1 MSTEPASVLDASA
14 LLAYLHGEAGAD
26 QVEQALLPGAA
37 MSAVNWAEVLSKL
50 AELGEKPA
58 EVSRRLQRE
67 GLVGGSI
74 EILNLTAADAVEIA
88 RLHVITRR
96 RGLSLGDRACLA
108 LGLRL
113 KLPVVTADRT
123 WAGLQL
129 GVTVRAI
136 R

>member
-1 MSTEPASVLDASA
+1 
-14 LLAYLHGEAGAD
+14 
-26 QVEQALLPGAA
+26 

-50 AELGEKPA
+50 GELGEDP
-58 EVSRRLQRE
+58 VSVDQGLRRQ
-67 GLVGGSI
+67 GLAGGSI
-74 EILNLTAADAVEIA
+74 ELLDLTAADAVEIA
-88 RLHVITRR
+88 RLHTTTRS

-113 KLPVVTADRT
+113 KLPVITADRS
-123 WAGLQL
+123 WVGLRP

>member
-1 MSTEPASVLDASA
+1 M
-14 LLAYLHGEAGAD
+14 LAYLHGEVGAD
-26 QVEQALLPGAA
+26 QVEEALLSGTV

-50 AELGEKPA
+50 GELGADPA
-58 EVSRRLQRE
+58 SVAKRLERE

-74 EILNLTAADAVEIA
+74 EIINLTAADAVEIA
-88 RLHVITRR
+88 GLQAITRR

-113 KLPVVTADRT
+113 KLPVITADRT
-123 WAGLQL
+123 WLGLRL
-129 GVTVRAI
+129 AVPVKTI

>member
-1 MSTEPASVLDASA
+1 M
-14 LLAYLHGEAGAD
+14 LAYLHGEVEAD
-26 QVEQALLPGAA
+26 QVEEALLSGTV

-50 AELGEKPA
+50 GELGADPA
-58 EVSRRLQRE
+58 SVAKRLERE

-74 EILNLTAADAVEIA
+74 EIINLTAADAVEIA
-88 RLHVITRR
+88 GLQAITRR

-113 KLPVVTADRT
+113 KLPVITADRT
-123 WAGLQL
+123 WLGLRL
-129 GVTVRAI
+129 AVPVKTI

>member
-1 MSTEPASVLDASA
+1 
-14 LLAYLHGEAGAD
+14 
-26 QVEQALLPGAA
+26 VEQALLSGAV

-50 AELGEKPA
+50 GEVGEDPA
-58 EVSRRLQRE
+58 SVSKRLERE

-74 EILNLTAADAVEIA
+74 EIINLTAADAVEIA
-88 RLHVITRR
+88 GLQAITRR

-113 KLPVVTADRT
+113 KLPVITADRT
-123 WAGLQL
+123 WLGLRL
-129 GVTVRAI
+129 AVPVKTI

>member
-1 MSTEPASVLDASA
+1 M
-14 LLAYLHGEAGAD
+14 LAYLHGEVGAD
-26 QVEQALLPGAA
+26 QVEEALLSGTV

-50 AELGEKPA
+50 GELGADPA
-58 EVSRRLQRE
+58 SVAKRLERE

-74 EILNLTAADAVEIA
+74 EIINLTAADAVEIA
-88 RLHVITRR
+88 GLRPMTRR

-113 KLPVVTADRT
+113 KLPVITADRT
-123 WAGLQL
+123 WLALRL
-129 GVTVRAI
+129 AVPVKAI

>member
-1 MSTEPASVLDASA
+1 
-14 LLAYLHGEAGAD
+14 
-26 QVEQALLPGAA
+26 

-50 AELGEKPA
+50 GELGENPA
-58 EVSRRLQRE
+58 EVSRRLERE

-88 RLHVITRR
+88 GLHVITGR

-113 KLPVVTADRT
+113 KLPVITADRT
-123 WAGLQL
+123 WVGLRL